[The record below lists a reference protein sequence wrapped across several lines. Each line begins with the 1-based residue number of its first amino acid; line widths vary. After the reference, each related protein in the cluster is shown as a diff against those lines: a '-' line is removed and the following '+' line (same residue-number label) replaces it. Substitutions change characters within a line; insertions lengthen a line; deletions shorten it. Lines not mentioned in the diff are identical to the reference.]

1 MKADV
6 RCKREEL
13 RCKFSIFTRLVMNN
27 CLAAELEMSNF
38 ALRIVRSCLRSANES

>member
-38 ALRIVRSCLRSANES
+38 AVKHYLTQL